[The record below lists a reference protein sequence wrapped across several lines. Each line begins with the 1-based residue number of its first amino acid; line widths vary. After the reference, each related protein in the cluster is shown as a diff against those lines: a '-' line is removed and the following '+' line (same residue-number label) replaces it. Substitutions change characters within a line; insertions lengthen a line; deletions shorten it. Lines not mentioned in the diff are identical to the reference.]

1 MSAFREELLKCLV
14 HVTATSRDCHL
25 RGSMGAKR
33 LNGKRK
39 ARAAAAEDEAFE
51 EEEEE
56 LSSPLPSDED
66 GDDEPATGFER
77 GARRLDAVRA
87 RQEEEARAEQAE
99 LQVQD
104 QEPYELPSGEEL
116 EQEAAG
122 APNLAA
128 VRRRIQDVARV
139 LAHFKQLRQL
149 GRSRQDYMDRLKAD
163 LATYYGCVSA
173 AALTTFSSSTR

>member
-14 HVTATSRDCHL
+14 HVTATITE
-25 RGSMGAKR
+25 MGAKR

-39 ARAAAAEDEAFE
+39 ARAAAAEDEAFD
-51 EEEEE
+51 EEE

-139 LAHFKQLRQL
+139 LAHFKQLRQP